1 MPVFATNGM
10 INASDSVC
18 IMEFYTMAVKKTTTK
33 NVFAK
38 SLQHP
43 SVEFASTPGNVL
55 ASLS

>member
-10 INASDSVC
+10 INASDSVR
-18 IMEFYTMAVKKTTTK
+18 IMEFYTMAVKKQKK
-33 NVFAK
+33 NLFAK
-38 SLQHP
+38 SLQHS